1 MGDLANLTRW
11 EPFADG
17 SADTLNSDILVSI
30 SSLVVTIAV
39 LYLTPD
45 GASCTVRWL
54 SRVVKQGRRKQVL
67 EEAGERG
74 PCRDW
79 HGRFDGSSPVL

>member
-1 MGDLANLTRW
+1 MIPSKTTRKPASLAAPRFLLYLLKRRDIGRSDMGDLANLTRW

-45 GASCTVRWL
+45 GASCTVR
-54 SRVVKQGRRKQVL
+54 
-67 EEAGERG
+67 
-74 PCRDW
+74 
-79 HGRFDGSSPVL
+79 

>member
-45 GASCTVRWL
+45 GASCTVR
-54 SRVVKQGRRKQVL
+54 
-67 EEAGERG
+67 
-74 PCRDW
+74 
-79 HGRFDGSSPVL
+79 